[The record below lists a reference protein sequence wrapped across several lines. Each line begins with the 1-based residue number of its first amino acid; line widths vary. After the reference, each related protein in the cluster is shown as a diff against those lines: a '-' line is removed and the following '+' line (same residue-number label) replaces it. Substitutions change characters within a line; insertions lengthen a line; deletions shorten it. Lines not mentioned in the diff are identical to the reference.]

1 MHSEQ
6 KTRKMIACPLI
17 KKGPKLPSVLFSAC
31 CNKISLVV
39 SKLSEDCIFTGLLLR
54 PRSAWGAG
62 GTADLSA
69 KTMSRKRCVILILQT
84 YLLSSS
90 ASAEHCKQGLP
101 IASIS
106 VPVFLKSI
114 LITETVTKITVTL
127 ILVFM

>member
-1 MHSEQ
+1 
-6 KTRKMIACPLI
+6 
-17 KKGPKLPSVLFSAC
+17 
-31 CNKISLVV
+31 
-39 SKLSEDCIFTGLLLR
+39 
-54 PRSAWGAG
+54 
-62 GTADLSA
+62 
-69 KTMSRKRCVILILQT
+69 MSRKRCVILILQT

-106 VPVFLKSI
+106 VPVFLKPI